1 MCHII
6 LKLTCLVNI
15 IKYQTLRLD
24 LILSYFKLY
33 TKDMNVKIPN
43 LKKLLYL
50 FLSIMYHNAAAVGV
64 ASQYVATR
72 HNCV

>member
-1 MCHII
+1 MCHMI
-6 LKLTCLVNI
+6 LKSTCLVNI
-15 IKYQTLRLD
+15 MKYQTLRLD

-33 TKDMNVKIPN
+33 TKDMNIKIPK

-50 FLSIMYHNAAAVGV
+50 VSIMYHNAAAVGV

>member
-1 MCHII
+1 MCHIN
-6 LKLTCLVNI
+6 LKSTCLVII

-43 LKKLLYL
+43 LKKLLY
-50 FLSIMYHNAAAVGV
+50 FVSIMYHNAAAVGV
-64 ASQYVATR
+64 ASQNVATR

>member
-43 LKKLLYL
+43 LKKLLY
-50 FLSIMYHNAAAVGV
+50 FVFIMYHNAAPVGV

>member
-33 TKDMNVKIPN
+33 TKDMNVQIPN
-43 LKKLLYL
+43 LKKLLY
-50 FLSIMYHNAAAVGV
+50 FVSIMYHNAAAVGV

>member
-1 MCHII
+1 MI
-6 LKLTCLVNI
+6 KYNVNI
-15 IKYQTLRLD
+15 MKYQTLRLD

-33 TKDMNVKIPN
+33 TKDMNIKIPN

-50 FLSIMYHNAAAVGV
+50 VSIMYHNAATVGV
-64 ASQYVATR
+64 AFQYVATR

>member
-1 MCHII
+1 MCHIF
-6 LKLTCLVNI
+6 LKSTCLVNV

-33 TKDMNVKIPN
+33 TKDMNIKIPN
-43 LKKLLYL
+43 LKKLLYRV
-50 FLSIMYHNAAAVGV
+50 SNMYHNASAVGV

>member
-6 LKLTCLVNI
+6 LKSTCLVNM

-33 TKDMNVKIPN
+33 TKDMNIKIPN
-43 LKKLLYL
+43 LQKLLYL
-50 FLSIMYHNAAAVGV
+50 VSIMYHNAAAVGV

>member
-1 MCHII
+1 M
-6 LKLTCLVNI
+6 
-15 IKYQTLRLD
+15 RLD

-43 LKKLLYL
+43 LKKLLY
-50 FLSIMYHNAAAVGV
+50 FVSIMYHNAAAVGV
-64 ASQYVATR
+64 ASQNVATR

>member
-6 LKLTCLVNI
+6 LKSTCLVNI

-33 TKDMNVKIPN
+33 TKDMNIKIPN

-50 FLSIMYHNAAAVGV
+50 VSIMYHNATAAGV

-72 HNCV
+72 RNCV